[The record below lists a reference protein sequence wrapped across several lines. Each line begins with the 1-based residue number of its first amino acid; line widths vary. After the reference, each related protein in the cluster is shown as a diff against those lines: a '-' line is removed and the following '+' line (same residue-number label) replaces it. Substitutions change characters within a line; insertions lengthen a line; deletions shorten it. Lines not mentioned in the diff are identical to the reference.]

1 MLLSNSELQYH
12 GAAEHRPASL
22 PSSTACRQ
30 FARLRSTTGT
40 RRQCHPCKAQVGKLN
55 AADERYI
62 SFKYS
67 RMVAKSCAIALP
79 RFIDPTMRGEGATRF
94 SLATEIATGRAS
106 IERYSAFGEFQARA
120 SYKIVI

>member
-1 MLLSNSELQYH
+1 VNFSTTARRNIVRQASHPVRHVGNSL
-12 GAAEHRPASL
+12 
-22 PSSTACRQ
+22 ACG
-30 FARLRSTTGT
+30 STTGT

-79 RFIDPTMRGEGATRF
+79 RFHRPDDERRGRH
-94 SLATEIATGRAS
+94 
-106 IERYSAFGEFQARA
+106 
-120 SYKIVI
+120 